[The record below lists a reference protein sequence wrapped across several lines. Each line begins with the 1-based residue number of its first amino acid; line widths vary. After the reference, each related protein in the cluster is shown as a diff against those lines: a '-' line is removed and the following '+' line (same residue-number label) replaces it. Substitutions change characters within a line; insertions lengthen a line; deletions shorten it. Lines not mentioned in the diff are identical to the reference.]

1 VNAADALRFVHF
13 QSLEC
18 RTRDAHEALCLLLP
32 AILKALDLDPMDGF
46 EASAFRH
53 QLKAKLTNGNFRN
66 QNYDRRKIVR

>member
-1 VNAADALRFVHF
+1 MNAADALRYVHY

-46 EASAFRH
+46 EASAVRKE
-53 QLKAKLTNGNFRN
+53 LKENLASNNSEKKH
-66 QNYDRRKIVR
+66 YAHH